1 MSHAQISRASVSLV
15 IVYLLF
21 LGDIGSGQAEAQK
34 NPLGTLKLAGKPITS
49 LKLRR
54 AEGGQIEEF
63 RRPEGSIEL
72 PLGEYR
78 VQEVQLEGGYT
89 YYASVGPG
97 RHQGPVVVG
106 QQETL
111 TVGAPLKQ
119 TIKIER
125 QGRVLTMSYALLG
138 AGGEQ
143 YTGGDRSSPPRFRIY
158 RGDTEIASGEFEF
171 G

>member
-1 MSHAQISRASVSLV
+1 MNHAQTSRVSTSL
-15 IVYLLF
+15 IVLSLLF
-21 LGDIGSGQAEAQK
+21 LVDIGLSRAEAQK
-34 NPLGTLKLAGKPITS
+34 TPMGTLKLAGKSITS
-49 LKLRR
+49 LKLQC
-54 AEGGQIEEF
+54 AEDGQIEEF

-89 YYASVGPG
+89 YDASMGSG
-97 RHQGPVVVG
+97 RLQDPVVVG

-119 TIKIER
+119 TINIER

-143 YTGGDRSSPPRFRIY
+143 YTGGDRSNPPRFIIY
-158 RGDTEIASGEFEF
+158 RGDKEIASGQFEF